1 MGIWNAMAKRLKLGK
16 DISLKIRFTDNN
28 LKNLISI
35 KVLIGGLVVALVT
48 LSCAIGVLDQ
58 NDPPFNAPAGGVLWT
73 PTPPLIFPTDRP
85 IPTVT
90 GDPPPVVESQAIS
103 TEIPTPQSIPVD
115 TAPLLYYTQAGDTLP
130 VIAIRFGVDAS
141 EIISSADTLP
151 QTGLLIPNTL
161 LIIPHRLVNTTSS
174 VKIMPDSELVYSP
187 SEIDFDVEAFVNQA
201 GGYLSSYRE
210 WLGTTQWTSGAEIV
224 QRVALE
230 NSINPKLLLAL
241 LEYQSGWVYGQPAN
255 PLQEDYPLG
264 KVDLEDKGLYSQLA
278 WAVNQLSIGYYGWR
292 EGLLTDILFL
302 DGVSARMAPDLNAG
316 TVALQYYFAQ
326 IYNTPGWV
334 QALDQ
339 NAGLPVLYERMYGS
353 PWLRAMEVEPLYPP
367 NLTQPNLILPFLI
380 GQVWSYT
387 GGPHGAWERDGARA
401 AIDFAPGSTEPG
413 CVDSEA
419 WVVAAA
425 PGLIVRAAHGV
436 IVEDL
441 DGDGKEQ
448 TGWDVLYLHISDIH
462 VTVGDWVE
470 TSDLLGHPSCEGGLA
485 TGTHVHIAR
494 KYNGEWIPADGPL
507 PFMLSGWTAH
517 AGSEPYQG
525 TLTKGSDTVP
535 SSLYGAR
542 ESLIM
547 RTREDP

>member
-1 MGIWNAMAKRLKLGK
+1 
-16 DISLKIRFTDNN
+16 
-28 LKNLISI
+28 
-35 KVLIGGLVVALVT
+35 
-48 LSCAIGVLDQ
+48 
-58 NDPPFNAPAGGVLWT
+58 
-73 PTPPLIFPTDRP
+73 
-85 IPTVT
+85 
-90 GDPPPVVESQAIS
+90 
-103 TEIPTPQSIPVD
+103 
-115 TAPLLYYTQAGDTLP
+115 
-130 VIAIRFGVDAS
+130 
-141 EIISSADTLP
+141 
-151 QTGLLIPNTL
+151 
-161 LIIPHRLVNTTSS
+161 
-174 VKIMPDSELVYSP
+174 
-187 SEIDFDVEAFVNQA
+187 
-201 GGYLSSYRE
+201 
-210 WLGTTQWTSGAEIV
+210 
-224 QRVALE
+224 
-230 NSINPKLLLAL
+230 
-241 LEYQSGWVYGQPAN
+241 
-255 PLQEDYPLG
+255 
-264 KVDLEDKGLYSQLA
+264 LYSQLA

-326 IYNTPGWV
+326 VYNTPGWV

-339 NAGLPVLYERMYGS
+339 NAGLPVLYERMYGN

-436 IVEDL
+436 IVVDL
-441 DGDGKEQ
+441 DGDGMEQ

-462 VTVGDWVE
+462 VSVGDWVE

-507 PFMLSGWTAH
+507 PFTLSGWTAH

-525 TLTKGSDTVP
+525 TLTKGSDTVH
-535 SSLYGAR
+535 SSLYGSR